1 MNRSRFLIFTILISQ
16 IVVSQVP
23 AYYSSIDFGQSGE
36 ALKSDLTTLISGH
49 TEFPYSSSSTDTWDI
64 LQQSD
69 ILSGDNVLLIYGYD
83 DSDSNPITDR
93 LRDKD
98 DECSFSGSC
107 VGYWNR
113 EHVYPKS
120 LATPDLETG
129 SAGAGTDLHNL
140 RAADSQM
147 NSTRNNNEFETGSGN
162 SGLTTN
168 GFYPGDE
175 YKGDVARII
184 MYMYT
189 RYPSQCAANNVG
201 YGNNTY
207 NSNIPDIFLEWNEA
221 DPVSDFET
229 ARNNKIAEYQGNR
242 NPFVDNAF
250 LAYLIWGGPSITD
263 AWGTTQDPRIQF
275 SSSSSANETNSTF
288 NTTIGVTM
296 SSYDA
301 AVTISVS
308 VNGSSTAEAGD
319 YTLNTSSLT
328 FNGNG
333 TQNISLD
340 INNDSD
346 NDDET
351 IILDV
356 SISSDAAD
364 PDTANLVVSQHT
376 ITIVDDEGPII
387 ITEIADPNNN
397 DNGKYIEIYNS
408 SNKAVDL
415 STYYLIRWTNGNTNP
430 QSTKTTLSSEC
441 GSSLPAKTICII
453 SEQSEST
460 FSGIYGIYSDGDA
473 PNGGAAGSNG
483 DDNIAIVTIASGVTY
498 DHTNSSTYTVIDMF
512 GVAGEDGSG
521 TAHEF
526 EDGRAERISSV
537 TTPQSTWNAAHWNV
551 ENDTGGAGS
560 NNNPQTAP
568 GDYDP
573 GYWIGAT
580 SIDAWN
586 GLSSTAWA
594 TDSNWASGT
603 APASGD
609 NVFIRDSSNDPII
622 STTGVQVT
630 NLTVESSGSLTI
642 NAGKDLTVSGNFSN
656 SGTVTLN
663 SSSNSYSS
671 LIVQGTSTGNI
682 KYSRYVN
689 ATDGG
694 DRGWDLIGSPV
705 NGLQISSFVT
715 TNTGG
720 TATLATG
727 NGSGAGASGEYAIG
741 VYDNSVASGNAN
753 EWINY
758 TSSTV
763 GSTQFTPG
771 KGYAMASV
779 SGGTGLLVFEGTVD
793 VDDTKTIAIEDHTDG
808 SGTVWNL
815 IANPYPS
822 FITIGPTSTTDT
834 FLEVNEDVIDD
845 TYTGLYGY
853 DAETS
858 NDARIYDPYNNTTNA
873 KMAPGQGFMVAA
885 RSTTSATITFK
896 KEMQTTSNGDDF
908 ISGDA
913 LNDSYEVLLKL
924 YHEDNIKGQTK
935 LYFKNI
941 LTLGLDKG
949 WDAGAFNQNAALMTR
964 LVEEDEGYG
973 MAINAMSTDHMNDV
987 VIPLVINQDAG
998 QEFRVNLHTSTIG
1011 EVNMYLEDTELSTL
1025 TLLNDDDFVLT
1036 PTSNLSDVGRFYI
1049 HLTADT
1055 LSDDEVNTSLLNA
1068 YKEVDTNYITIE
1080 GLENQST
1087 STQVSLYNILGT
1099 KVMDATLD
1107 NTSNTQ
1113 MISTNGLSTGIYVIK
1128 LESGQNQLTKKLIIK

>member
-1 MNRSRFLIFTILISQ
+1 MNRIKFLIFTILISK

-49 TEFPYSSSSTDTWDI
+49 TEFPYSSNSTDTWDI

-120 LATPDLETG
+120 LATPDLETD

-221 DPVSDFET
+221 DPVSAFET

-275 SSSSSANETNSTF
+275 SSSSSENETDATF

-301 AVTISVS
+301 SVTISVS

-319 YTLNTSSLT
+319 YTLNTATLT
-328 FNGNG
+328 FNGDG

-351 IILDV
+351 LILDI
-356 SISSDAAD
+356 SITADAAD

-376 ITIVDDEGPII
+376 ITIVDDEDPII
-387 ITEIADPNNN
+387 ITEIADPNNE

-408 SNKAVDL
+408 SNSTVDL
-415 STYYLIRWTNGNTNP
+415 STYYLIRWTNGNDDP
-430 QSTKTTLSSEC
+430 QAEKTTLSSEC

-498 DHTNSSTYTVIDMF
+498 DETNSSTYTVIDMF
-512 GVAGEDGSG
+512 GVAGEDGSS

-526 EDGRAERISSV
+526 EDGRAERKASSTIPSSSWV
-537 TTPQSTWNAAHWNV
+537 SSDWNV
-551 ENDTGGAGS
+551 ENDTGGGGS
-560 NNNPQTAP
+560 TNNPQTAP
-568 GDYDP
+568 DDYDP

-594 TDSNWASGT
+594 TDGNWASGT
-603 APASGD
+603 APAPGD
-609 NVFIRDSSNDPII
+609 NVFIRNSSNDPII

-642 NAGKDLTVSGNFSN
+642 NAGNDLTVSGNFSN

-663 SSSNSYSS
+663 SSSDSYSS
-671 LIVQGTSTGNI
+671 LIVQGTSSGNI
-682 KYSRYVN
+682 TYNRYVN
-689 ATDGG
+689 ALGG
-694 DRGWDLIGSPV
+694 GSGWDLIGSPV

-715 TNTGG
+715 TNNTGSSP
-720 TATLATG
+720 LATG

-741 VYDNSVASGNAN
+741 YYDSSAN
-753 EWINY
+753 EWTNY
-758 TSSTV
+758 TSGSV
-763 GSTQFTPG
+763 GSTQFTAG
-771 KGYAMASV
+771 KGYQMATD
-779 SGGTGLLVFEGTVD
+779 SGATLAFTGTVD
-793 VDDTKTIAIEDHTDG
+793 VDDTKTIAIEDYTDG

-834 FLEVNEDVIDD
+834 FLEVNDDVIDD
-845 TYTGLYGY
+845 TYTGVYGY

-858 NDARIYDPYNNTTNA
+858 NDARIYDPYNNTSNA

-896 KEMQTTSNGDDF
+896 EEMQTTSTGDDF
-908 ISGDA
+908 IAGDA

-924 YHEDNIKGQTK
+924 YYEDNVKGQTK
-935 LYFKNI
+935 LYFKDI

-949 WDAGAFNQNAALMTR
+949 WDAGAFDQNAAIMTR
-964 LVEEDEGYG
+964 LLEEDEGHG
-973 MAINAMSTDHMNDV
+973 LAINAMSTDDMDDV
-987 VIPLVINQDAG
+987 VIPLVINEEAG

-1011 EVNMYLEDTELSTL
+1011 EINIYLEDTELSTL
-1025 TLLNDDDFVLT
+1025 TLLNEEDFVMT
-1036 PTSNLSDVGRFYI
+1036 PTSDLEGVGRFFI

-1055 LSDDEVNTSLLNA
+1055 LSDGEVNTSLLNA
-1068 YKEVDTNYITIE
+1068 YKKVDQNYITIE
-1080 GLENQST
+1080 GLSTQST
-1087 STQVSLYNILGT
+1087 STEVSLFNILGT

-1128 LESGQNQLTKKLIIK
+1128 LESGVNQLTKKLIIK

>member
-1 MNRSRFLIFTILISQ
+1 MSSNKFLIFIILISKV
-16 IVVSQVP
+16 VVSQVP

-83 DSDSNPITDR
+83 DSGDSITDR

-120 LATPDLETG
+120 LATPDLETD

-201 YGNNTY
+201 YGSNAH

-221 DPVSDFET
+221 DPVSAFET

-275 SSSSSANETNSTF
+275 SSSSSENETDATF
-288 NTTIGVTM
+288 NTTIAVTM

-340 INNDSD
+340 INNDND

-356 SISSDAAD
+356 SITSDAAD

-408 SNKAVDL
+408 SNKAADL

-430 QSTKTTLSSEC
+430 QSAKTTLSSEC

-460 FSGIYGIYSDGDA
+460 FSGIYGVYSDGDA

-498 DHTNSSTYTVIDMF
+498 DETNSSTYTVIDMF

-526 EDGRAERISSV
+526 EDGRAERKASSTIPSSSWV
-537 TTPQSTWNAAHWNV
+537 SSDWNV
-551 ENDTGGAGS
+551 ENDTGGGGS
-560 NNNPQTAP
+560 TNNPQTAP
-568 GDYDP
+568 DDYDP

-594 TDSNWASGT
+594 TDNNWASGA
-603 APASGD
+603 APANGD

-642 NAGKDLTVSGNFSN
+642 NAGNDLTVSGNFSN

-663 SSSNSYSS
+663 SASDSYSS
-671 LIVQGTSTGNI
+671 LIVQGTSSGNI
-682 KYSRYVN
+682 IYNRYVN
-689 ATDGG
+689 SLSNGE
-694 DRGWDLIGSPV
+694 GWDLIGSPV

-715 TNTGG
+715 TNDSP
-720 TATLATG
+720 LAT
-727 NGSGAGASGEYAIG
+727 NGSQYAIG
-741 VYDNSVASGNAN
+741 VYDNSVASGHAD

-771 KGYAMASV
+771 KGYSMATD
-779 SGGTGLLVFEGTVD
+779 SGATLAFTGTVD

-845 TYTGLYGY
+845 TYTGVYGY

-858 NDARIYDPYNNTTNA
+858 NDARIYDPYNNSTNT

-896 KEMQTTSNGDDF
+896 EEMQTTSTGDDF
-908 ISGDA
+908 IAGDA

-924 YHEDNIKGQTK
+924 YYEDNVKGQTK
-935 LYFKNI
+935 LYFKDI

-949 WDAGAFNQNAALMTR
+949 WDAGAFDQNAAIMTR
-964 LVEEDEGYG
+964 LLEEDEGHG
-973 MAINAMSTDHMNDV
+973 LAINAMSTDDMDDV
-987 VIPLVINQDAG
+987 VIPLVINEEAG

-1011 EVNMYLEDTELSTL
+1011 EINIYLEDTELSTL
-1025 TLLNDDDFVLT
+1025 TLLNEEDFVMT
-1036 PTSNLSDVGRFYI
+1036 PTSDLEGIGRFFI

-1055 LSDDEVNTSLLNA
+1055 LSDGEVNTSLLNA
-1068 YKEVDTNYITIE
+1068 YKKVDQNYITIE
-1080 GLENQST
+1080 GLSTQVT
-1087 STQVSLYNILGT
+1087 STKVSLYNILGT
-1099 KVMDATLD
+1099 KIMDTKLD
-1107 NTSNTQ
+1107 NTLNTQ

-1128 LESGQNQLTKKLIIK
+1128 LESGVNQLTKKLIIK